1 VKPWSL
7 QRSLIAIA
15 FAVSLGAWAAGGA
28 LTFVAAQRHAEELHD
43 IALRQTAK
51 LLMGLSVHE
60 VDELAGAN
68 LEARIA
74 NGKADTAT
82 TLGEDYRYQLWGPTG
97 NLLLSNFGLPSAAAM
112 AKMGSPGY
120 SWLHMDGQLWRVY
133 TLVVPDTGEEIQLA
147 ERAATRGWFLH
158 AIDWKLLLLG
168 PLSLLL
174 VFGAGL
180 VLVRRVMRPLR
191 TLSEE
196 VDARGP
202 ANRTQMALDGAPS
215 ELQPIVGAMNG
226 LFSRMSDAMA
236 REAQFTSM
244 AAHELRTPLASL
256 RLLAQTV
263 ADADDPQVRQ
273 ESIRDLIASVDRC
286 AHLQEQLLTLAQL
299 DASRDAD
306 MAEEANFTELV
317 SDAVAQMAQ
326 EARAK
331 GIAMSSRTDAALLC
345 CHPFGVQTLLRNLL
359 SNAVKYT
366 PSGGRVE
373 ITVQSTRS
381 DLRLVVDDSGC
392 GIPEAERD
400 RMFERFERLH
410 RDQAAGVG
418 LGLSIVRTVVQAH
431 GSTITLGDS
440 PLGGLRVVVEF
451 AGRRIDTGPLE
462 DAGIEVEPL
471 AGHAAIG

>member
-1 VKPWSL
+1 MKPWSL
-7 QRSLIAIA
+7 QKSLIAVA

-43 IALRQTAK
+43 IALRHTAK
-51 LLMGLSVHE
+51 LLLGLSVHE

-74 NGKADTAT
+74 NGKADTAA

-120 SWLHMDGQLWRVY
+120 SWLHMDGELWRVY
-133 TLVVPDTGEEIQLA
+133 TLVTPDSGEELQLA

-158 AIDWKLLLLG
+158 AVDWKLLLLG
-168 PLSLLL
+168 PLSLLF
-174 VFGAGL
+174 VFVAGL

-191 TLSEE
+191 TLSDEL
-196 VDARGP
+196 DARTP
-202 ANRTQMALDGAPS
+202 ANRAQMALDGAPS
-215 ELQPIVGAMNG
+215 ELQPIVRAMNG
-226 LFSRMSDAMA
+226 LFSRMGDAMA
-236 REAQFTSM
+236 REMQFTSM

-263 ADADDPQVRQ
+263 ADADDPQVR
-273 ESIRDLIASVDRC
+273 EGTIRDLIASVDRC
-286 AHLQEQLLTLAQL
+286 AHLQEQLLTLARL

-317 SDAVAQMAQ
+317 SDAIAQVAQ

-331 GIAMSSRTDAALLC
+331 GIGISSRTDAALLC

-359 SNAVKYT
+359 SNAVKYS

-373 ITVQSTRS
+373 ITVQSTRN

-410 RDQAAGVG
+410 RDQGAGVG
-418 LGLSIVRTVVQAH
+418 LGLSIARSVVQAH

-451 AGRRIDTGPLE
+451 AGRRIDTGPME
-462 DAGIEVEPL
+462 DVGSDEESQREQAAAG
-471 AGHAAIG
+471 